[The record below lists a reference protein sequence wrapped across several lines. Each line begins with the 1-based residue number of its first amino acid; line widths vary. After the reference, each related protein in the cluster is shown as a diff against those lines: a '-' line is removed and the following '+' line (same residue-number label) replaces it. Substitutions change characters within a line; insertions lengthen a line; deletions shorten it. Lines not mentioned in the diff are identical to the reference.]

1 MIQSSNISSGPVSE
15 STGVDP
21 RWENRE
27 LLIKTVMEK
36 LKISEDDMRRPG
48 FIREKLR
55 EINLDILLS

>member
-1 MIQSSNISSGPVSE
+1 MIQSSKISRGPVSE
-15 STGVDP
+15 RMDP

-48 FIREKLR
+48 FIREKFR